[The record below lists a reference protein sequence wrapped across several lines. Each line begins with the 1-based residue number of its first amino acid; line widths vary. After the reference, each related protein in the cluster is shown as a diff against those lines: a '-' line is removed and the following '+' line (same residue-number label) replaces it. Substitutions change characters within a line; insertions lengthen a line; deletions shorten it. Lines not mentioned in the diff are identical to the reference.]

1 VADRKPPIF
10 RSEIRN
16 TNIEIRNNDKNTNAP
31 ITKITDFKLLSF
43 GHFLI
48 WYSDLFRV
56 SDFDIRILP
65 EHDFSFR
72 HESVYLK
79 QDP

>member
-1 VADRKPPIF
+1 MADRKDPIF
-10 RSEIRN
+10 QSEIRN
-16 TNIEIRNNDKNTNAP
+16 SKHEIRNNGKNSNALMTKTTNSQ
-31 ITKITDFKLLSF
+31 LVSF

-65 EHDFSFR
+65 ETNINSK
-72 HESVYLK
+72 S
-79 QDP
+79 